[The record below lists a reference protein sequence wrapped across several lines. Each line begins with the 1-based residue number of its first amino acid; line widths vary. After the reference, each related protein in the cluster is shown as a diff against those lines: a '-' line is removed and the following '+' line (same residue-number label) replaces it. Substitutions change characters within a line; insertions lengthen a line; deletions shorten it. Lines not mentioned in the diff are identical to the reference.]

1 MQIVIKIDDKLYKKL
16 QNEKKLSLGLTH
28 IGMKLLDAPPLSSDT
43 QLYNNIVDIGWAIKD
58 GIPLPKNHGRI
69 IDEKDIFPLYH
80 CTSGVYCDHKDCA
93 TCQFHSVAEYE
104 LDNVSTLIEEV
115 K

>member
-1 MQIVIKIDDKLYKKL
+1 MQIIIKIDDKLYKKL

-58 GIPLPKNHGRI
+58 GILLPEHHGRL
-69 IDEKDIFPLYH
+69 IDYD
-80 CTSGVYCDHKDCA
+80 D
-93 TCQFHSVAEYE
+93 
-104 LDNVSTLIEEV
+104 LIEKLDRYGRENV
-115 K
+115 KYQLPYSPTIIEADKGE